1 MTDDEVAAAQARALE
16 LAAEVEALAAK
27 VRDFHDSI
35 PVSPQE
41 AVMLLGEEDMDVA
54 TALRSTT
61 ECVLVDRLQPAA
73 VELKKWAAYKPPA
86 KARNET

>member
-1 MTDDEVAAAQARALE
+1 MTEAEDAAFQARALE

-41 AVMLLGEEDMDVA
+41 ALMLLGEEDMDVA
-54 TALRSTT
+54 TALRAEI
-61 ECVLVDRLQPAA
+61 ECLLVDRLEPA
-73 VELKKWAAYKPPA
+73 PP
-86 KARNET
+86 

>member
-1 MTDDEVAAAQARALE
+1 MTDDEAAAAQARALE
-16 LAAEVEALAAK
+16 LAAEAEALTAK

-54 TALRSTT
+54 TALRSAS
-61 ECVLVDRLQPAA
+61 ECLLADRLEPVA
-73 VELKKWAAYKPPA
+73 VELRKLAAYKPPS
-86 KARNET
+86 KESK